1 MAKFK
6 CITSDDVYEFT
17 MEHDIVAMRKH
28 PEYVELVDEAEEKP
42 ARKTA
47 TRKGVKDEEADE

>member
-42 ARKTA
+42 ARKTV
-47 TRKGVKDEEADE
+47 TQKGVKDEEADE